1 MDQIQSR
8 ERPARILDWIVGVL
22 VAIFVV
28 GLAWL
33 IATDG
38 VTPEMALWGDVAMIL
53 TPLVG
58 LILIIIAAA
67 MGRY

>member
-1 MDQIQSR
+1 MDEIKSR

-33 IATDG
+33 ISIGG

-53 TPLVG
+53 VPLVG